1 MSITFKDNNGGKVT
15 VEDQNNV
22 FSEVHKVT
30 TKNKV
35 DSDDKVW
42 YKQIVEASQK
52 GEDLTVKYING
63 EIASVK
69 AQVNTI
75 CTKKDEDVTIAD
87 LKECFRRFAVL
98 LNDVEL
104 YLNFSRSDNMY
115 FKKDGDEDGK

>member
-1 MSITFKDNNGGKVT
+1 MGIVFKDNAGGKTT

-22 FSEVHKVT
+22 FSEVRKVT

-42 YKQIVEASQK
+42 YKQVAEASQK
-52 GEDLTVKYING
+52 GEDLTIKYING

-69 AQVNTI
+69 AQVSMI
-75 CTKKDEDVTIAD
+75 CAKKDEEVTIAD

-98 LNDVEL
+98 LNDVDL
-104 YLNFSRSDNMY
+104 YLNFSKDGNMY
-115 FKKDGDEDGK
+115 FKKDGDKDGK